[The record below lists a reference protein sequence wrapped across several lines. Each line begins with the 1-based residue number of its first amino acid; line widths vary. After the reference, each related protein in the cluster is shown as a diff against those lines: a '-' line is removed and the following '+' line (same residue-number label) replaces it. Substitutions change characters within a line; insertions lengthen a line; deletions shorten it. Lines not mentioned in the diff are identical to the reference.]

1 MGNSASTDSAE
12 DQTSAPTE
20 EQAPPQPSYYQMAKQ
35 GYQELVNA
43 IIRPPRCEY
52 SEQHLGP
59 SHFTFCGKNFQRTD
73 FDITNPRNLKVC
85 CSHWEPKER
94 ANPVLPC
101 VIYMHGNSS
110 SRLEC
115 LPQLSMLLSLGI
127 TVLTFDFAGSGASE
141 GEYVSLG
148 KETDRELRV
157 YNPPSDLINKYTTN
171 VMCLF
176 G

>member
-1 MGNSASTDSAE
+1 MGNSSSTNSNDQNDVSAS
-12 DQTSAPTE
+12 E
-20 EQAPPQPSYYQMAKQ
+20 EQPPPAPSYYQMAKQ

-59 SHFTFCGKNFQRTD
+59 SHFKFCGKNFQRHD
-73 FDITNPRNLKVC
+73 FQLTNPRNLKIC

-94 ANPVLPC
+94 VNPVLPC

-115 LPQLSMLLSLGI
+115 LPQLSMLLSMGI
-127 TVLTFDFAGSGASE
+127 TVLAFDFSGSGSSE
-141 GEYVSLG
+141 GDYVSLG
-148 KETDRELRV
+148 ILC
-157 YNPPSDLINKYTTN
+157 SLLILTE
-171 VMCLF
+171 
-176 G
+176 